1 MKLYDFHRHPP
12 VAGITQG
19 GAVLSF
25 SLYEQARI
33 PPGVY
38 FSIGLH
44 PWDSARAD
52 AVERVEKELP
62 RLLALPRCL
71 ALGECGLDRL
81 KGACMDVQQ
90 DLLARQLEA
99 AENARKPLVVHCVRA
114 WSELIQAVRQSGFK
128 GAKAVHGFRG
138 STSTLEQLLAHDWY
152 ISVGMEAKGKLPE
165 ATRQIPDDRLLLE
178 TDASGV
184 PIESVYRA
192 VSHLKGI
199 PLETAQAQIERNVM
213 RFFGKEAAEWL

>member
-1 MKLYDFHRHPP
+1 M
-12 VAGITQG
+12 G
-19 GAVLSF
+19 
-25 SLYEQARI
+25 
-33 PPGVY
+33 
-38 FSIGLH
+38 
-44 PWDSARAD
+44 SARAD
-52 AVERVEKELP
+52 AAERVEKELP
-62 RLLALPRCL
+62 LLLALPRCL

-90 DLLARQLEA
+90 NLLARQLEA
-99 AENARKPLVVHCVRA
+99 AENAKKPLVVHCVRA
-114 WSELIQAVRQSGFK
+114 WSELIRAVRQSGFK

-138 STSTLEQLLAHDWY
+138 STPTLEQLLAHDWY

-213 RFFGKEAAEWL
+213 RFFGKEAAERL